1 VNPTLMKVTVIARAK
16 KERSKWHS
24 LLGSMSRPL
33 HGSDKILARQY
44 TIKGKT
50 PTRPQRVFLVQ
61 HSETVVRP
69 TI

>member
-1 VNPTLMKVTVIARAK
+1 MAQPI
-16 KERSKWHS
+16 
-24 LLGSMSRPL
+24 GSMSRPL